1 MANVLAFQNSW
12 NTIKE
17 VDLRPLRESALR
29 GIRIAIVGESQAL
42 CAALAGQLRRDPYH
56 PTIEAQSPVLVTDLE
71 NAHKADSA
79 ELILLVIDARKAN
92 IEPERKLALD
102 WSDRE
107 KKVFVLVDYSS
118 IPDGETSII
127 PAQEGHNRQVLHG
140 SVADT
145 VFLQEK
151 FAPAIIQLMGDHL
164 VPLGREFPL
173 FRVPIARFMISDT
186 CFSNAAFS
194 LSTGLAELVPV
205 INIPFVIADSV
216 VLTKNQLYLVYKLG
230 LALGFSLEWQDYIK
244 EFGSVMGAGF
254 FFRQVA
260 RSLIGLIPLW
270 GIVPKV
276 AISYAGTYVVGNV
289 VLQWYLTG
297 RHVTSEQMTQLYQRA
312 YMRGVEAAGRL
323 RRKLPG
329 KKPAT
334 QAPQLAAPK
343 TARPARK
350 LGKQV
355 CPSCQRK
362 NSPDAVFCQYCGH
375 SLIQTIETPQ
385 AGNPGSA
392 NRL

>member
-42 CAALAGQLRRDPYH
+42 CAALAGKLRRDPYH

-71 NAHKADSA
+71 NAHKADPA
-79 ELILLVIDARKAN
+79 DLIILMIDARKAN

-118 IPDGETSII
+118 VPDGETSVI

-140 SVADT
+140 VVTDT
-145 VFLQEK
+145 NFLQEK

-297 RHVTSEQMTQLYQRA
+297 RHVTREQMGQLYQRA

-329 KKPAT
+329 KKQVT

-343 TARPARK
+343 AAHPARK
-350 LGKQV
+350 PRKQV
-355 CPSCQRK
+355 CQSCQRK
-362 NSPDAVFCQYCGH
+362 NSSEAAFCQYCGH
-375 SLIQTIETPQ
+375 SLTKEIDMPQ
-385 AGNPGSA
+385 ANNPGHVD
-392 NRL
+392 RR

>member
-1 MANVLAFQNSW
+1 MANVLAIQNSW

-42 CAALAGQLRRDPYH
+42 CTALAGQLRRDPYH

-71 NAHKADSA
+71 NAHKADPA
-79 ELILLVIDARKAN
+79 DLIILVIDASKAN

-140 SVADT
+140 VVTDT
-145 VFLQEK
+145 NFLQEK

-297 RHVTSEQMTQLYQRA
+297 RHVTREQMGQLYQRA

-323 RRKLPG
+323 RKKLPG
-329 KKPAT
+329 KKPVT

-343 TARPARK
+343 AAHPARK
-350 LGKQV
+350 SRKQV

-362 NSPDAVFCQYCGH
+362 NSSEAAFCQYCGH
-375 SLIQTIETPQ
+375 SLSQVVGTPQ
-385 AGNPGSA
+385 ADNPGSA
-392 NRL
+392 NR

>member
-42 CAALAGQLRRDPYH
+42 CAALAGKLRRDPYH

-71 NAHKADSA
+71 NAHKADPA
-79 ELILLVIDARKAN
+79 DLIILVIDARKAN

-118 IPDGETSII
+118 VPDGETSVI

-140 SVADT
+140 VVTDT
-145 VFLQEK
+145 NFLQEK

-297 RHVTSEQMTQLYQRA
+297 RHVTREQMGQLYQRA

-329 KKPAT
+329 KKQVT

-343 TARPARK
+343 AAHPARK
-350 LGKQV
+350 PRKQV
-355 CPSCQRK
+355 CQSCQRK
-362 NSPDAVFCQYCGH
+362 NSSEAAFCQYCGH
-375 SLIQTIETPQ
+375 SLTKEIDMPQ
-385 AGNPGSA
+385 ANNPGHVD
-392 NRL
+392 RR